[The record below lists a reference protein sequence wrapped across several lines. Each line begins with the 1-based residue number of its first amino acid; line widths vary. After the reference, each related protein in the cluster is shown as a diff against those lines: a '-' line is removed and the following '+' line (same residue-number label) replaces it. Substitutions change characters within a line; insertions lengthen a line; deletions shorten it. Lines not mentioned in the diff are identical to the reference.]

1 MANPL
6 PKEKEIYER
15 LKKENIIIHPLIWE
29 LINHHIRNE
38 LHMINLIIGSTVL
51 DGEILS
57 EGDAGKV
64 LKHSKAIQE
73 FLDELWKVTE
83 KK

>member
-6 PKEKEIYER
+6 PEEQEIYER
-15 LKKENIIIHPLIWE
+15 IKKENIIIHPLIWE

-57 EGDAGKV
+57 EEDAGKV

-73 FLDELWKVTE
+73 FLDELFKATDKE
-83 KK
+83 